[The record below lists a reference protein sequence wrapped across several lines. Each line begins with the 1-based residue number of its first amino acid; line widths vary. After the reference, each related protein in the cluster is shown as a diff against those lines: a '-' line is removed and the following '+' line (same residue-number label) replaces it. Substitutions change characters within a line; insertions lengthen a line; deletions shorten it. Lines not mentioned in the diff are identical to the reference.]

1 MGIFVEV
8 NLPKLQSW
16 LRERKLS
23 NFCIC
28 FAHPPSNSKKK
39 IMLRFNKTNFLTLHE
54 IEEEI
59 GEPIFTI
66 TVSNPKT

>member
-8 NLPKLQSW
+8 NLRKFQPW
-16 LRERKLS
+16 LNEKKIIG
-23 NFCIC
+23 FHIC
-28 FAHPPSNSKKK
+28 FAYPPSDSKKK
-39 IMLRFNKTNFLTLHE
+39 IMLRFNDKIFLTLHE
-54 IEEEI
+54 IEKEI

>member
-8 NLPKLQSW
+8 NLQKFKPW
-16 LRERKLS
+16 LDEKKIIG
-23 NFCIC
+23 FHVC
-28 FAHPPSNSKKK
+28 FAHPPSESKKK
-39 IMLRFNKTNFLTLHE
+39 IMLKLNNKIFLTLHE